1 MDRHGAL
8 HNTLSNTP
16 SLLHYSSAKLED
28 FSEETPRMPNEVNN
42 LVEPQLMDPRILA
55 GGVRFDNAAMGLVLP
70 NNRQRRKNR
79 HEQQQEQLAIQRQ
92 IASES
97 DVLDLRLPL
106 MELFLASLVP
116 WWRVSQRPD
125 RTGRQQR

>member
-1 MDRHGAL
+1 
-8 HNTLSNTP
+8 
-16 SLLHYSSAKLED
+16 
-28 FSEETPRMPNEVNN
+28 MPNEVNN